1 MKIISRLTIATIILN
16 LFIVI
21 PYGGFLLI
29 IEFYCFTVISGVD
42 SNLPIGLIGI
52 FSIVAQVTLL
62 FSLLV
67 KTKKRKIIL
76 VVPSLLIM
84 WTIIYYMISN
94 GFENIFSSSFYFDPF
109 IFMTALPF
117 LILSIILV
125 YKLFKNIP
133 LSKLE
138 LEK

>member
-29 IEFYCFTVISGVD
+29 IEFYSFSVIRGID

-62 FSLLV
+62 FSLLA
-67 KTKKRKIIL
+67 KTQKRKIFFI
-76 VVPSLLIM
+76 VPSLLVM
-84 WTIIYYMISN
+84 WTVIYYMISN
-94 GFENIFSSSFYFDPF
+94 GFENIFSSSFYFDP
-109 IFMTALPF
+109 IILATSLPF

-125 YKLFKNIP
+125 YKLYKSISLN
-133 LSKLE
+133 KLE
-138 LEK
+138 FKK